1 MPTLRTTW
9 EAKKQ
14 LTDLLV
20 QSGFPEESMVPQVLN
35 FTGPDPKL
43 DMLVALIAMGTYPNV
58 CMHKEKRKV
67 LTTEAKNALI
77 HKSSV
82 NCTRDAIT
90 FPVPYFVFGEKIRTR
105 AVSCKSMTMVSPL
118 HLILMASRKIELLP
132 TGIVRLD
139 NWINLQMDPQVA
151 ASIGKFELF

>member
-14 LTDLLV
+14 LIDLLV
-20 QSGFPEESMVPQVLN
+20 QSGFPEECMVPQVFN

-43 DMLVALIAMGTYPNV
+43 DMLVALISMGTYPNV

-67 LTTEAKNALI
+67 LTAEARNALV

-82 NCTRDAIT
+82 N
-90 FPVPYFVFGEKIRTR
+90 
-105 AVSCKSMTMVSPL
+105 
-118 HLILMASRKIELLP
+118 
-132 TGIVRLD
+132 
-139 NWINLQMDPQVA
+139 W
-151 ASIGKFELF
+151 

>member
-14 LTDLLV
+14 LVDLLV
-20 QSGFPEESMVPQVLN
+20 QCGIPEECMVPQSFN

-67 LTTEAKNALI
+67 LTTGEFIFHVIFEMAYLPKVTDKCFHSRFTKFIANAL
-77 HKSSV
+77 
-82 NCTRDAIT
+82 
-90 FPVPYFVFGEKIRTR
+90 Y
-105 AVSCKSMTMVSPL
+105 
-118 HLILMASRKIELLP
+118 
-132 TGIVRLD
+132 
-139 NWINLQMDPQVA
+139 
-151 ASIGKFELF
+151 